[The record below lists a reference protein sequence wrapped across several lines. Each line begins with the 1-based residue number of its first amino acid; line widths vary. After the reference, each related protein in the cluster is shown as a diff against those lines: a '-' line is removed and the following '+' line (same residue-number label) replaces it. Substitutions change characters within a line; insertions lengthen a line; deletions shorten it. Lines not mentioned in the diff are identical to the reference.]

1 MRIRV
6 AEKGRTMKIMR
17 ALSIAIVTLFIAAPA
32 ASANSLIATNPM
44 SGATITVAPSAVSVT
59 GQVELIDSANLME
72 VTDPQGKR
80 VDDGVL
86 SIDGASAVIG
96 LKTLQ
101 VAGVYTVT
109 YSLFSENDIPL
120 EGSFRFT
127 FAAPNEISS
136 PEPTPVEST
145 TPKAEVSNWGTN
157 AFVIGMLVV
166 ALFVL
171 VLLSL
176 YARKIFKER

>member
-1 MRIRV
+1 
-6 AEKGRTMKIMR
+6 
-17 ALSIAIVTLFIAAPA
+17 
-32 ASANSLIATNPM
+32 
-44 SGATITVAPSAVSVT
+44 
-59 GQVELIDSANLME
+59 ME

-86 SIDGASAVIG
+86 AIDGASAVIG
-96 LKTLQ
+96 LKTLK

-109 YSLFSENDIPL
+109 YTLFAENDVPL

-127 FAAPNEISS
+127 FAAPSEIST
-136 PEPTPVEST
+136 PLPIPTEST
-145 TPKAEVSNWGTN
+145 SAKAEVNNWGTN
-157 AFVIGMLVV
+157 AFVIGLLVV
-166 ALFVL
+166 AFFVL

>member
-1 MRIRV
+1 MRIIV
-6 AEKGRTMKIMR
+6 AEMGRIMKIMR
-17 ALSIAIVTLFIAAPA
+17 ILSIAIITLFIAAPA
-32 ASANSLIATNPM
+32 TNANSLIATNPL

-59 GQVELIDSANLME
+59 GQVVLIDAGNSME

-86 SIDGASAVIG
+86 AIDGASAVIG
-96 LKTLQ
+96 LKTLK

-109 YSLFSENDIPL
+109 YSLFAENDIPL

-127 FAAPNEISS
+127 FAAPNVIST
-136 PEPTPVEST
+136 PEPTPIEST
-145 TPKAEVSNWGTN
+145 SPKAEVSNWGTN

>member
-1 MRIRV
+1 MRITV
-6 AEKGRTMKIMR
+6 AKRGSAMKIMR
-17 ALSIAIVTLFIAAPA
+17 ILSIAVIALFI
-32 ASANSLIATNPM
+32 SATV
-44 SGATITVAPSAVSVT
+44 TVAPSAVSVT
-59 GQVELIDSANLME
+59 GQVPLIDAGNSME

-86 SIDGASAVIG
+86 AIDGASAVIG
-96 LKTLQ
+96 LKTLK

-109 YSLFSENDIPL
+109 YTLFAENDVPL

-127 FAAPNEISS
+127 FAAPSEIST
-136 PEPTPVEST
+136 PQPIPTET
-145 TPKAEVSNWGTN
+145 TSAKAEVSDWGTN
-157 AFVIGMLVV
+157 AFVIGLLVV
-166 ALFVL
+166 AFFVL

>member
-1 MRIRV
+1 
-6 AEKGRTMKIMR
+6 MKIMR
-17 ALSIAIVTLFIAAPA
+17 ILSFAIIALFITSPLAN
-32 ASANSLIATNPM
+32 ANSLIATNPL
-44 SGATITVAPSAVSVT
+44 SGATINVAPSTVSVT
-59 GQVELIDSANLME
+59 GQVVLIDGGNSME

-86 SIDGASAVIG
+86 AIDGASAVIG
-96 LKTLQ
+96 LKTLK

-109 YSLFSENDIPL
+109 YSLFGEDDIPL

-127 FAAPNEISS
+127 FAAPNVIST
-136 PEPTPVEST
+136 PEPTPIEST
-145 TPKAEVSNWGTN
+145 SPKAEVSNWGTN

-166 ALFVL
+166 AFFVL
-171 VLLSL
+171 ILLSL

>member
-6 AEKGRTMKIMR
+6 AEKGRAMKIMR
-17 ALSIAIVTLFIAAPA
+17 ILSIAIVALFIAAPA

-101 VAGVYTVT
+101 VSGVYTVT
-109 YSLFSENDIPL
+109 YSLF
-120 EGSFRFT
+120 
-127 FAAPNEISS
+127 
-136 PEPTPVEST
+136 
-145 TPKAEVSNWGTN
+145 
-157 AFVIGMLVV
+157 
-166 ALFVL
+166 
-171 VLLSL
+171 
-176 YARKIFKER
+176 

>member
-1 MRIRV
+1 
-6 AEKGRTMKIMR
+6 MKIMR
-17 ALSIAIVTLFIAAPA
+17 VLSIGVIALFVISPA
-32 ASANSLIATNPM
+32 ANANSLIATNPM
-44 SGATITVAPSAVSVT
+44 SGATITVAPNVVSVT
-59 GQVELIDSANLME
+59 GQLPLIDAANSME

-86 SIDGASAVIG
+86 AIDGASAVIG
-96 LKTLQ
+96 LKTLK
-101 VAGVYTVT
+101 VSGVYTVT
-109 YSLFSENDIPL
+109 YSLFAENDIPL